1 MHSGEMARKHHDFE
15 SNISKVLLSFCFVD
29 LCRDEELPVQ
39 AYTDNDVSTTFDW
52 QRPHVL
58 SSQSTATLTWRIP
71 ADVVAG
77 NYRLRHRGDYKH
89 IFGGTTPFTGVSRA
103 RFCCATG

>member
-1 MHSGEMARKHHDFE
+1 MTS
-15 SNISKVLLSFCFVD
+15 LL
-29 LCRDEELPVQ
+29 LQ

-52 QRPHVL
+52 QRPHAL

-71 ADVVAG
+71 TDVVAG
-77 NYRLRHRGDYKH
+77 TYRLRHQGDYKH

-103 RFCCATG
+103 LSTAWAGTTYRALSGFATGRSTE